1 MSAVTAMHDTALEV
15 SDLRVAYGRKEVL
28 YGVDVSVGR
37 GEIVVVVGHNGA
49 GKTTLLKTVAGLL
62 PALSGSIRRDGLEV
76 TKTSSARR
84 VEGGLWYIPS
94 ERFVFG
100 PLSVDDNLALG
111 AISGPSSRAHRSSGH
126 REKAARL
133 EQVYDLFPQLARR
146 GKQRAGSMSGGQQ
159 RMLSLG
165 MALMA
170 EPALFLLDEPSL
182 GLAPGLVI
190 EIMDVVRRLADTG
203 LSVLLVEQNIRQAL
217 RVADR
222 AYVMRSG
229 RIVREAAAAELT
241 DQANVWDLF

>member
-1 MSAVTAMHDTALEV
+1 VSTETVVREAALEA
-15 SDLRVAYGRKEVL
+15 SGLRVAYGRKEVL
-28 YGVDVSVGR
+28 YGVDISVGA

-49 GKTTLLKTVAGLL
+49 GKTTLLKAVTGLL
-62 PALSGSIRRDGLEV
+62 PTRSGTIRRDGRDV
-76 TKTSSARR
+76 TRTSTARR

-100 PLSVDDNLALG
+100 PMSVDDNLALG
-111 AISGPSSRAHRSSGH
+111 AISGPSSHRS
-126 REKAARL
+126 RAERL
-133 EQVYDLFPQLARR
+133 EQVYELFPLLAQR
-146 GKQRAGSMSGGQQ
+146 GKQSAGSLSGGQQ
-159 RMLSLG
+159 RMLSIG

-170 EPALFLLDEPSL
+170 EPRMFLLDEPSL

-203 LSVLLVEQNIRQAL
+203 ISVLLVEQNIRQAL

-229 RIVREAAAAELT
+229 RMVSEAPAAEMN
-241 DQANVWDLF
+241 DHANVWELF

>member
-1 MSAVTAMHDTALEV
+1 VSTETVVREAALEA
-15 SDLRVAYGRKEVL
+15 SGLRVAYGRKEVL
-28 YGVDVSVGR
+28 YGVDISVGA

-49 GKTTLLKTVAGLL
+49 GKTTLLKAVTGLL
-62 PALSGSIRRDGLEV
+62 PTRSGTIRRDGRAV
-76 TKTSSARR
+76 TRTSTARR

-100 PLSVDDNLALG
+100 PMSVDDNLALG
-111 AISGPSSRAHRSSGH
+111 AISGPSSHRS
-126 REKAARL
+126 RAERL
-133 EQVYDLFPQLARR
+133 EQVYELFPLLAQR
-146 GKQRAGSMSGGQQ
+146 GKQSAGSLSGGQQ
-159 RMLSLG
+159 RMLSIG

-170 EPALFLLDEPSL
+170 EPRMFLLDEPSL

-203 LSVLLVEQNIRQAL
+203 ISVLLVEQNIRQAL

-229 RIVREAAAAELT
+229 RMVSEAPAAEMN
-241 DQANVWDLF
+241 DHANVWELF

>member
-1 MSAVTAMHDTALEV
+1 MSTETVVRETALEA

-28 YGVDVSVGR
+28 YGVDISVDA

-49 GKTTLLKTVAGLL
+49 GKTTLLKAITGLL
-62 PALSGSIRRDGLEV
+62 PTRSGSIRRDGRDV
-76 TKTSSARR
+76 TKTSAARR

-100 PLSVDDNLALG
+100 PMSVDDNLALG
-111 AISGPSSRAHRSSGH
+111 AISGPSSHRS
-126 REKAARL
+126 KAERL
-133 EQVYDLFPQLARR
+133 KQVYDLFPLLEQR
-146 GKQRAGSMSGGQQ
+146 GKQSAGSLSGGQQ
-159 RMLSLG
+159 RMLSIG

-170 EPALFLLDEPSL
+170 QPRMFLLDEPWL

-203 LSVLLVEQNIRQAL
+203 ISVLLVEQNIRQAL

-229 RIVREAAAAELT
+229 RMVSEAPAAEMNEH
-241 DQANVWDLF
+241 ANVWELF